1 MAQSLKFGIGIS
13 SIIYVEINKYI
24 PLSLF
29 LFLLRMRYTLY
40 SQLLK
45 RKQAATKGDKKKQVN
60 SLKTSPNKPS
70 KSFQMAQK
78 STRIL
83 ENSPSQ
89 SLTSTYHSLKYPH
102 KRPRSKDTIVEA
114 SSTVQ
119 CQSV

>member
-29 LFLLRMRYTLY
+29 FFSFKNEIHTILSIAKKKAGCY
-40 SQLLK
+40 
-45 RKQAATKGDKKKQVN
+45 KGDKKKQIN
-60 SLKTSPNKPS
+60 SLKTSPNKPN